1 MISAEYTGNVGR
13 NSKRSRRQLSGCTP
27 KSVHRV
33 SCQFASYSKSRQEDP
48 RVAKSAQERLRAPR
62 SGQRGPGAAQEW
74 PWRSR
79 GPKIGLKRPRRTG
92 GGLPEAPRGPSR
104 GAQEAFKNLPERA
117 GTKTREDRTRQEE
130 TTEDEDKT
138 SQVKRRPTRQKP
150 AQDKTRQDKGTHD
163 KRRPEGRSVCSETS
177 LLHYTV
183 PQKYK
188 RSVGSTK
195 AAAT

>member
-1 MISAEYTGNVGR
+1 MLYCRR
-13 NSKRSRRQLSGCTP
+13 NSAFRQNATFEPPRGPPGRRQERRRGPPGAPQGGPSE
-27 KSVHRV
+27 
-33 SCQFASYSKSRQEDP
+33 AQEQP
-48 RVAKSAQERLRAPR
+48 RAAKS
-62 SGQRGPGAAQEW
+62 AQEW
-74 PWRSR
+74 PWRVQGRQESQNR
-79 GPKIGLKRPRRTG
+79 SQEAP
-92 GGLPEAPRGPSR
+92 GGLPEVPRGPSR
-104 GAQEAFKNLPERA
+104 GAQEAFKNPLERA

-138 SQVKRRPTRQKP
+138 SQVKRRPKRQKP

-163 KRRPEGRSVCSETS
+163 KRRPEGRSVCSDTS

-183 PQKYK
+183 PQTYK

>member
-1 MISAEYTGNVGR
+1 M
-13 NSKRSRRQLSGCTP
+13 KRAKICLERPPEGSQRPQEVPPEVPKRLSRTP
-27 KSVHRV
+27 S
-33 SCQFASYSKSRQEDP
+33 
-48 RVAKSAQERLRAPR
+48 
-62 SGQRGPGAAQEW
+62 
-74 PWRSR
+74 
-79 GPKIGLKRPRRTG
+79 
-92 GGLPEAPRGPSR
+92 
-104 GAQEAFKNLPERA
+104 ERA

-138 SQVKRRPTRQKP
+138 SQVKRRPKRQKP

-183 PQKYK
+183 PQTYK